1 MATPDN
7 LIKPQFQFGDRH
19 GESVP
24 DYGGESAG
32 NGAID
37 AFATWDRA
45 LSATE
50 VQTVAGGSGRSVTVA
65 GAATLN
71 LISGTFTGSLLPT
84 ANNASVTGA
93 KELIIGTSADNEP
106 TVDLSNA
113 RTIGNTKTTTATP
126 FDTITVRTDL
136 KLGAHRFTD
145 TVIKSD
151 DDTKVHNLTV
161 TVTPEELA
169 AMAGT
174 HSETGGAY
182 YPGAIDLGPFDGWVA
197 DDFTLTVEN
206 EDTLTMPVQY
216 EQATWGLA
224 VRTIDNTDHLCVVLE
239 NRDPNLIWEEAN
251 AGATDDWMAGLPNF
265 IPNDRVTFKAN
276 RNNAA
281 ETVNIGNKA
290 YTLGAIAFTEGG
302 NYTLAGTGSL
312 TAGTTTANGAT
323 LTVETTVNAGNTT
336 LTDTDLTVSGDA
348 TLSADTLTLDGA
360 STLHL
365 GTKPYSFR
373 YVRFTF
379 TGVVGNQEGLV
390 LFDLEL
396 LRDGEKVPWNGATGT
411 NDAARL
417 MDGTSNN
424 WSKAH
429 PTATIPVSVAFDAG
443 IDKVFTFDGYRFMSS
458 YFKSRTPTTWTVE
471 GSNDNATWQVL
482 DSRNYDADTVRAWFA
497 GRETEPNG
505 DTDKISLTWTPAQ
518 TMIDDAVTARYVR
531 WVPTH
536 RVAGSNNWMGLAE
549 FQLLHNGEPVA
560 WPSGT
565 ATNAGSGIHQ
575 PHPAGSGTN
584 AASTNEVDVL
594 IDGDFTTSWRSF
606 TDSNAPARGN
616 IHVTFD
622 AGEDNAFTFDAYRL
636 AMTRNGNN
644 PANPCGWEVWVSDAP
659 AMNADNTALSTTTNE
674 STGWTRVDTQCYN
687 RDESWGEWPNNT
699 ATVTN
704 GWTYSVY
711 PDSTASITA
720 TTTINGTLAGRGH
733 VYGTV
738 TFGDGSVIDVSGADR
753 GFIAVDGVPTITAKA
768 DGSAGQVRILA
779 PDDFVGEELQLFGW
793 NGLNQAD
800 DVPPAGMTQESFVL
814 ANGTNGTLPCYD
826 LEVRPSGVY
835 MVNKTVVYDAANT
848 KLTEVHD
855 PMPTALYNELRML
868 ATQEGKREVHVVAYT
883 RGNTAFAKQWASV
896 YAPQVF
902 QGDGLYE
909 FAQDGDRDV
918 LKVSYEFGISRL
930 WFSTDDTGTTQV
942 NVTATL
948 SSVDDTT
955 GDLTFVPGSI
965 VRLRAEKTQADDYG
979 NAVYIGDPLATETVG
994 EGVHE
999 VTFTIPYTNLESV
1012 MQDSN
1017 FKGLR
1022 VEIVTSAGK

>member
-1 MATPDN
+1 MDANFADPIQDPTSGETAILTLGTLAEGSTFSFEHWDSGRMGDETSALLAGTATNWLN
-7 LIKPQFQFGDRH
+7 LYGITDGS
-19 GESVP
+19 ESVGNQQSLLTRSTWLKVT
-24 DYGGESAG
+24 GGSYNRIVGGRTNGHAGNISEGSG
-32 NGAID
+32 NGANTVTGDFNVQLSGQGTTARNIIGGFYGTGDGYNND
-37 AFATWDRA
+37 ADGAANTPCTLTGDTKVVVTDGATVTGGIIGG
-45 LSATE
+45 SAVRFVAANETFTHDGSSS
-50 VQTVAGGSGRSVTVA
+50 VTVRTILGAPNTNADNNVTAAGGSGRSVTVA

-136 KLGAHRFTD
+136 KLGTHRFTD

-323 LTVETTVNAGNTT
+323 LTVETMVNAGNTT

-443 IDKVFTFDGYRFMSS
+443 DGKV
-458 YFKSRTPTTWTVE
+458 
-471 GSNDNATWQVL
+471 
-482 DSRNYDADTVRAWFA
+482 
-497 GRETEPNG
+497 
-505 DTDKISLTWTPAQ
+505 
-518 TMIDDAVTARYVR
+518 
-531 WVPTH
+531 
-536 RVAGSNNWMGLAE
+536 
-549 FQLLHNGEPVA
+549 
-560 WPSGT
+560 
-565 ATNAGSGIHQ
+565 
-575 PHPAGSGTN
+575 
-584 AASTNEVDVL
+584 
-594 IDGDFTTSWRSF
+594 
-606 TDSNAPARGN
+606 
-616 IHVTFD
+616 
-622 AGEDNAFTFDAYRL
+622 FTFDAYRL

-687 RDESWGEWPNNT
+687 RDESWGEWPNDT

-711 PDSTASITA
+711 PASTASITA

>member
-1 MATPDN
+1 MTLYVDGQQYDQRTMATPPH
-7 LIKPQFQFGDRH
+7 LIKPEFQFGDRH
-19 GESVP
+19 GSP
-24 DYGGESAG
+24 FDTDDGEDVEKEAPG

-37 AFATWDRA
+37 AFATWNVALTLDQVKAVAETWNRVPADFADPIQDPTSGETAILTLGTLAEGSTFSFEHWDSGRMGTETSALLAGTETAWLNLYGITDGSESVGSQQSLLTRSTWLKVTGGSYNRIVGGRTNGHAGNISEGSGNGANSVTGNFNVQLSGQGTTARNIIGGFYGTGNGLNNDVADRGA
-45 LSATE
+45 PCSLNGDTTVVVTDGATVTGGIIGGSAVRFVAANETFTHDGSSSVTVRTILGAPNTNADHNVTAAGVKPMGIVGGDLNVDIGSLKDRGSVITGNTSVTVE
-50 VQTVAGGSGRSVTVA
+50 IPSESGDFAMPIYGASVRATAGKAAQESFTQRVGGNSSVTIDAPDVTFSADIVAGGSGPSVTVA

-136 KLGAHRFTD
+136 KLGTHRFTD

-182 YPGAIDLGPFDGWVA
+182 YPGAIDLG
-197 DDFTLTVEN
+197 
-206 EDTLTMPVQY
+206 
-216 EQATWGLA
+216 
-224 VRTIDNTDHLCVVLE
+224 
-239 NRDPNLIWEEAN
+239 
-251 AGATDDWMAGLPNF
+251 
-265 IPNDRVTFKAN
+265 
-276 RNNAA
+276 
-281 ETVNIGNKA
+281 
-290 YTLGAIAFTEGG
+290 
-302 NYTLAGTGSL
+302 
-312 TAGTTTANGAT
+312 
-323 LTVETTVNAGNTT
+323 
-336 LTDTDLTVSGDA
+336 
-348 TLSADTLTLDGA
+348 
-360 STLHL
+360 
-365 GTKPYSFR
+365 
-373 YVRFTF
+373 
-379 TGVVGNQEGLV
+379 
-390 LFDLEL
+390 
-396 LRDGEKVPWNGATGT
+396 
-411 NDAARL
+411 
-417 MDGTSNN
+417 
-424 WSKAH
+424 
-429 PTATIPVSVAFDAG
+429 
-443 IDKVFTFDGYRFMSS
+443 
-458 YFKSRTPTTWTVE
+458 
-471 GSNDNATWQVL
+471 
-482 DSRNYDADTVRAWFA
+482 
-497 GRETEPNG
+497 
-505 DTDKISLTWTPAQ
+505 
-518 TMIDDAVTARYVR
+518 
-531 WVPTH
+531 
-536 RVAGSNNWMGLAE
+536 
-549 FQLLHNGEPVA
+549 
-560 WPSGT
+560 
-565 ATNAGSGIHQ
+565 
-575 PHPAGSGTN
+575 
-584 AASTNEVDVL
+584 
-594 IDGDFTTSWRSF
+594 
-606 TDSNAPARGN
+606 
-616 IHVTFD
+616 
-622 AGEDNAFTFDAYRL
+622 
-636 AMTRNGNN
+636 
-644 PANPCGWEVWVSDAP
+644 
-659 AMNADNTALSTTTNE
+659 
-674 STGWTRVDTQCYN
+674 
-687 RDESWGEWPNNT
+687 
-699 ATVTN
+699 
-704 GWTYSVY
+704 
-711 PDSTASITA
+711 
-720 TTTINGTLAGRGH
+720 TLAGRGH

-753 GFIAVDGVPTITAKA
+753 GFIAVDGIPTITAKA

-814 ANGTNGTLPCYD
+814 ANGTNGTLPSYD

-965 VRLRAEKTQADDYG
+965 VRLRAEKPKQTTT
-979 NAVYIGDPLATETVG
+979 ATR
-994 EGVHE
+994 
-999 VTFTIPYTNLESV
+999 S
-1012 MQDSN
+1012 
-1017 FKGLR
+1017 
-1022 VEIVTSAGK
+1022 TSAIPWPRKRSAKVSTR

>member
-1 MATPDN
+1 MTLYVDAQQYDQRTMATPDN

-136 KLGAHRFTD
+136 KLGTHRFTD

-323 LTVETTVNAGNTT
+323 LTVETMVNAGNTT

-443 IDKVFTFDGYRFMSS
+443 DGKV
-458 YFKSRTPTTWTVE
+458 
-471 GSNDNATWQVL
+471 
-482 DSRNYDADTVRAWFA
+482 
-497 GRETEPNG
+497 
-505 DTDKISLTWTPAQ
+505 
-518 TMIDDAVTARYVR
+518 
-531 WVPTH
+531 
-536 RVAGSNNWMGLAE
+536 
-549 FQLLHNGEPVA
+549 
-560 WPSGT
+560 
-565 ATNAGSGIHQ
+565 
-575 PHPAGSGTN
+575 
-584 AASTNEVDVL
+584 
-594 IDGDFTTSWRSF
+594 
-606 TDSNAPARGN
+606 
-616 IHVTFD
+616 
-622 AGEDNAFTFDAYRL
+622 FTFDAYRL

-687 RDESWGEWPNNT
+687 RDESWGEWPNDT

-711 PDSTASITA
+711 PASTASITA

>member
-1 MATPDN
+1 MGGDLNVDIGEYTNRGSKITKNTSVTVEIPKGTSGDFATP
-7 LIKPQFQFGDRH
+7 IYGA
-19 GESVP
+19 SV
-24 DYGGESAG
+24 
-32 NGAID
+32 
-37 AFATWDRA
+37 R
-45 LSATE
+45 ATE
-50 VQTVAGGSGRSVTVA
+50 VEGSSTVQESFMQQVGANSTVTIDAPDVTFSADIVAGGSGPSVTVA

-84 ANNASVTGA
+84 ANGASVTGA

-136 KLGAHRFTD
+136 KLGTHRFTD

-265 IPNDRVTFKAN
+265 IPDDRVTFKAN

-302 NYTLAGTGSL
+302 NYTLAGSGSL

-348 TLSADTLTLDGA
+348 LTLDGA

-379 TGVVGNQEGLV
+379 TGVVGNQEELV

-429 PTATIPVSVAFDAG
+429 PTATIPVCVAFDAG
-443 IDKVFTFDGYRFMSS
+443 DGKVFTFDGYRFMSS

-482 DSRNYDADTVRAWFA
+482 DSRNYDADTVRA
-497 GRETEPNG
+497 
-505 DTDKISLTWTPAQ
+505 
-518 TMIDDAVTARYVR
+518 
-531 WVPTH
+531 
-536 RVAGSNNWMGLAE
+536 
-549 FQLLHNGEPVA
+549 
-560 WPSGT
+560 
-565 ATNAGSGIHQ
+565 
-575 PHPAGSGTN
+575 
-584 AASTNEVDVL
+584 
-594 IDGDFTTSWRSF
+594 
-606 TDSNAPARGN
+606 
-616 IHVTFD
+616 
-622 AGEDNAFTFDAYRL
+622 
-636 AMTRNGNN
+636 
-644 PANPCGWEVWVSDAP
+644 
-659 AMNADNTALSTTTNE
+659 
-674 STGWTRVDTQCYN
+674 
-687 RDESWGEWPNNT
+687 
-699 ATVTN
+699 
-704 GWTYSVY
+704 
-711 PDSTASITA
+711 
-720 TTTINGTLAGRGH
+720 
-733 VYGTV
+733 
-738 TFGDGSVIDVSGADR
+738 
-753 GFIAVDGVPTITAKA
+753 
-768 DGSAGQVRILA
+768 
-779 PDDFVGEELQLFGW
+779 
-793 NGLNQAD
+793 
-800 DVPPAGMTQESFVL
+800 
-814 ANGTNGTLPCYD
+814 
-826 LEVRPSGVY
+826 
-835 MVNKTVVYDAANT
+835 
-848 KLTEVHD
+848 
-855 PMPTALYNELRML
+855 
-868 ATQEGKREVHVVAYT
+868 
-883 RGNTAFAKQWASV
+883 
-896 YAPQVF
+896 
-902 QGDGLYE
+902 
-909 FAQDGDRDV
+909 
-918 LKVSYEFGISRL
+918 
-930 WFSTDDTGTTQV
+930 
-942 NVTATL
+942 
-948 SSVDDTT
+948 
-955 GDLTFVPGSI
+955 
-965 VRLRAEKTQADDYG
+965 
-979 NAVYIGDPLATETVG
+979 
-994 EGVHE
+994 
-999 VTFTIPYTNLESV
+999 
-1012 MQDSN
+1012 
-1017 FKGLR
+1017 
-1022 VEIVTSAGK
+1022 

>member
-1 MATPDN
+1 
-7 LIKPQFQFGDRH
+7 
-19 GESVP
+19 
-24 DYGGESAG
+24 
-32 NGAID
+32 
-37 AFATWDRA
+37 
-45 LSATE
+45 
-50 VQTVAGGSGRSVTVA
+50 
-65 GAATLN
+65 
-71 LISGTFTGSLLPT
+71 
-84 ANNASVTGA
+84 
-93 KELIIGTSADNEP
+93 
-106 TVDLSNA
+106 
-113 RTIGNTKTTTATP
+113 
-126 FDTITVRTDL
+126 
-136 KLGAHRFTD
+136 
-145 TVIKSD
+145 
-151 DDTKVHNLTV
+151 
-161 TVTPEELA
+161 
-169 AMAGT
+169 
-174 HSETGGAY
+174 
-182 YPGAIDLGPFDGWVA
+182 
-197 DDFTLTVEN
+197 
-206 EDTLTMPVQY
+206 
-216 EQATWGLA
+216 
-224 VRTIDNTDHLCVVLE
+224 
-239 NRDPNLIWEEAN
+239 
-251 AGATDDWMAGLPNF
+251 
-265 IPNDRVTFKAN
+265 
-276 RNNAA
+276 
-281 ETVNIGNKA
+281 
-290 YTLGAIAFTEGG
+290 
-302 NYTLAGTGSL
+302 
-312 TAGTTTANGAT
+312 
-323 LTVETTVNAGNTT
+323 
-336 LTDTDLTVSGDA
+336 
-348 TLSADTLTLDGA
+348 
-360 STLHL
+360 
-365 GTKPYSFR
+365 
-373 YVRFTF
+373 
-379 TGVVGNQEGLV
+379 
-390 LFDLEL
+390 
-396 LRDGEKVPWNGATGT
+396 
-411 NDAARL
+411 

-443 IDKVFTFDGYRFMSS
+443 DGKVFTFDGYRFMSS

-711 PDSTASITA
+711 PASTASITA

-753 GFIAVDGVPTITAKA
+753 GFIAVDGVPTITAEA

-779 PDDFVGEELQLFGW
+779 LDDFVGEELQLFGW

>member
-1 MATPDN
+1 
-7 LIKPQFQFGDRH
+7 
-19 GESVP
+19 
-24 DYGGESAG
+24 
-32 NGAID
+32 
-37 AFATWDRA
+37 
-45 LSATE
+45 
-50 VQTVAGGSGRSVTVA
+50 
-65 GAATLN
+65 
-71 LISGTFTGSLLPT
+71 
-84 ANNASVTGA
+84 
-93 KELIIGTSADNEP
+93 
-106 TVDLSNA
+106 
-113 RTIGNTKTTTATP
+113 
-126 FDTITVRTDL
+126 
-136 KLGAHRFTD
+136 
-145 TVIKSD
+145 
-151 DDTKVHNLTV
+151 
-161 TVTPEELA
+161 
-169 AMAGT
+169 
-174 HSETGGAY
+174 
-182 YPGAIDLGPFDGWVA
+182 
-197 DDFTLTVEN
+197 
-206 EDTLTMPVQY
+206 
-216 EQATWGLA
+216 
-224 VRTIDNTDHLCVVLE
+224 
-239 NRDPNLIWEEAN
+239 
-251 AGATDDWMAGLPNF
+251 
-265 IPNDRVTFKAN
+265 
-276 RNNAA
+276 
-281 ETVNIGNKA
+281 
-290 YTLGAIAFTEGG
+290 
-302 NYTLAGTGSL
+302 
-312 TAGTTTANGAT
+312 
-323 LTVETTVNAGNTT
+323 
-336 LTDTDLTVSGDA
+336 
-348 TLSADTLTLDGA
+348 
-360 STLHL
+360 
-365 GTKPYSFR
+365 
-373 YVRFTF
+373 
-379 TGVVGNQEGLV
+379 
-390 LFDLEL
+390 
-396 LRDGEKVPWNGATGT
+396 
-411 NDAARL
+411 

-429 PTATIPVSVAFDAG
+429 PTATIPVCVAFDAG
-443 IDKVFTFDGYRFMSS
+443 DGKVFTFDGYRFMSS

-536 RVAGSNNWMGLAE
+536 RVAGSNSWMGLSE
-549 FQLLHNGEPVA
+549 FQLLYNGEPVA

-565 ATNAGSGIHQ
+565 ADNAGSAIHQ
-575 PHPAGSGTN
+575 PYPAGSGSNPATTN
-584 AASTNEVDVL
+584 DVDVL

-711 PDSTASITA
+711 PASTASITA
-720 TTTINGTLAGRGH
+720 TTNGTLAGRGH

-779 PDDFVGEELQLFGW
+779 PDDFVGEELQRFGW

-942 NVTATL
+942 NVSATL

-1012 MQDSN
+1012 IQDSN

>member
-1 MATPDN
+1 MPADFADPIQDPTSGETAILTLGTLAEGSTFSFEHWDSGRMWTETAWLN
-7 LIKPQFQFGDRH
+7 LYGITDGS
-19 GESVP
+19 ESVGSQQSLLP
-24 DYGGESAG
+24 RSTWLKVTSGRYNRIVGGRTNGHAGNISEGSG
-32 NGAID
+32 NGANSVTGNFNVQLSGQGTTARNIIGGFYGTGDGYNNDADGAANTPCTLTGDTKVVVTDGATVTGGIIGGSAVRFVAGNKDQHIDFTHKGNASVTVHSVLVAPTTDTAHNVTYAGVKPMGIVGGDLNVDIGSLKDRGSVITGNTSVTVEIPSESGDFAMPIYGASVRATAGKAAQESFTQRVGGNSSVTID
-37 AFATWDRA
+37 APDVTF
-45 LSATE
+45 SADI
-50 VQTVAGGSGRSVTVA
+50 VAGGSGPSVTVA

-84 ANNASVTGA
+84 ANGASVTGA

-136 KLGAHRFTD
+136 KLGTHRFTD

-239 NRDPNLIWEEAN
+239 NRDLNLIWEEAN

-281 ETVNIGNKA
+281 ETVNIGNK
-290 YTLGAIAFTEGG
+290 
-302 NYTLAGTGSL
+302 
-312 TAGTTTANGAT
+312 
-323 LTVETTVNAGNTT
+323 
-336 LTDTDLTVSGDA
+336 
-348 TLSADTLTLDGA
+348 
-360 STLHL
+360 
-365 GTKPYSFR
+365 
-373 YVRFTF
+373 
-379 TGVVGNQEGLV
+379 
-390 LFDLEL
+390 
-396 LRDGEKVPWNGATGT
+396 
-411 NDAARL
+411 
-417 MDGTSNN
+417 
-424 WSKAH
+424 
-429 PTATIPVSVAFDAG
+429 
-443 IDKVFTFDGYRFMSS
+443 
-458 YFKSRTPTTWTVE
+458 
-471 GSNDNATWQVL
+471 
-482 DSRNYDADTVRAWFA
+482 
-497 GRETEPNG
+497 
-505 DTDKISLTWTPAQ
+505 
-518 TMIDDAVTARYVR
+518 
-531 WVPTH
+531 
-536 RVAGSNNWMGLAE
+536 
-549 FQLLHNGEPVA
+549 
-560 WPSGT
+560 
-565 ATNAGSGIHQ
+565 
-575 PHPAGSGTN
+575 
-584 AASTNEVDVL
+584 
-594 IDGDFTTSWRSF
+594 
-606 TDSNAPARGN
+606 
-616 IHVTFD
+616 
-622 AGEDNAFTFDAYRL
+622 
-636 AMTRNGNN
+636 
-644 PANPCGWEVWVSDAP
+644 
-659 AMNADNTALSTTTNE
+659 
-674 STGWTRVDTQCYN
+674 
-687 RDESWGEWPNNT
+687 
-699 ATVTN
+699 
-704 GWTYSVY
+704 
-711 PDSTASITA
+711 
-720 TTTINGTLAGRGH
+720 
-733 VYGTV
+733 
-738 TFGDGSVIDVSGADR
+738 
-753 GFIAVDGVPTITAKA
+753 
-768 DGSAGQVRILA
+768 
-779 PDDFVGEELQLFGW
+779 
-793 NGLNQAD
+793 
-800 DVPPAGMTQESFVL
+800 
-814 ANGTNGTLPCYD
+814 
-826 LEVRPSGVY
+826 
-835 MVNKTVVYDAANT
+835 
-848 KLTEVHD
+848 
-855 PMPTALYNELRML
+855 
-868 ATQEGKREVHVVAYT
+868 AYT